1 MRFKELNEVSP
12 PTFQGSLTPDLLQ
25 SKIWLCN
32 NLKKL
37 GKTKFST
44 IYILGSWYGTMA
56 IVLDRCGISFDKVI
70 NVDADKKH
78 IAVSDKL
85 LTALKMNHQ
94 CMHKDANTLNY
105 KQLDKNSL
113 VINTSVNDIKGE
125 VWFDRLPEG
134 TLVALQSRNNVENP
148 RYNSL
153 KELDQEFFLT
163 DTLVLDELTFEDP
176 ETQYQR
182 FMKIGVK

>member
-1 MRFKELNEVSP
+1 MRFKELNEISP
-12 PTFQGSLTPDLLQ
+12 PTFKGSLTPDLLT

-44 IYILGSWYGTMA
+44 IYVLGSWYGSMSV
-56 IVLDRCGISFDKVI
+56 VLGRCGIDFKKVI

-78 IAVSDKL
+78 IEISDKL
-85 LTALKMNHQ
+85 LTALDINHQ

-113 VINTSVNDIKGE
+113 IINTSLNDIKGTD
-125 VWFDRLPEG
+125 WFDRLPEG
-134 TLVALQSRNNVENP
+134 TLVAIQSRNNANGVYDTIE
-148 RYNSL
+148 
-153 KELDQEFFLT
+153 EMDQEFFLS
-163 DTLVLDELTFEDP
+163 DTLFLDEITLEDP